1 MTRTSTPRLA
11 GSIGSLGKV
20 LRVLPAAVLVLTLPG
35 CQGDAALPVHKVIGQ
50 PESFGSGFDAIV
62 DPTERV
68 EALADG
74 YAWSEG
80 PVWVGGEIGL
90 LFSDVPGNTIHR
102 WTEAEGAS
110 VWLTPSGDT
119 QGSGGGGS
127 NGLTLDA
134 LGRLVLAQH
143 GDHQIGRLALT
154 ARPARAE
161 IEARNGLKTS
171 PSPEFE
177 TLASE
182 YQGRR
187 LNSPNDLV
195 YATDGSLYFTDPP
208 YGLES
213 PAGSELGFM
222 GVYRLDPDG
231 VVTLLD
237 STLSR
242 PNGIALSPDE
252 SVLYVANSDP
262 SFAVWMAYQLDDG
275 GTVSGRVLFA
285 DATASVGEAN
295 PGLPDGMKVDVEGRL
310 FATGPGGVWILDS
323 AGTHLGTIRTDGP
336 TANVAFG
343 EDGSTLFLTS
353 NQYLARIRTKTRGLG
368 FGQP

>member
-1 MTRTSTPRLA
+1 MRR
-11 GSIGSLGKV
+11 V
-20 LRVLPAAVLVLTLPG
+20 LRGLPAAVLLLALPG
-35 CQGDAALPVHKVIGQ
+35 CEVDSAPAPAKVIGQ
-50 PESFGSGFDAIV
+50 PESFGPGFDAIV
-62 DPTERV
+62 DPGERV
-68 EALADG
+68 EVLAEG

-80 PVWVGGEIGL
+80 PVWVGGETGL

-119 QGSGGGGS
+119 KGSGGGGS

-134 LGRLVLAQH
+134 DGRLVLAQH
-143 GDHQIGRLALT
+143 GDHQIGLLAS
-154 ARPARAE
+154 PAGISGRAE
-161 IEARNGLKTS
+161 VAPEAPELTTS
-171 PSPEFE
+171 PSPRFE

-187 LNSPNDLV
+187 FNSPNDLV

-213 PAGSELGFM
+213 AADSELGFM

-231 VVTLLD
+231 VVTLID

-262 SFAVWMAYQLDDG
+262 ASAVWMAYQLG
-275 GTVSGRVLFA
+275 ENGMASGRTLFA

-310 FATGPGGVWILDS
+310 FATGPGGVWVLDED
-323 AGTHLGTIRTDGP
+323 GTHLGTISTDGP

-343 EDGSTLFLTS
+343 ADGSTLFLTS
-353 NQYLARIRTKTRGLG
+353 NRYLARIRTKTRGLG
-368 FGQP
+368 FGQR